1 MPARENLI
9 MFRAHRA
16 PQRKPLM
23 SQRALLL
30 AALSACALTAGCQ
43 SGPRVT
49 PNLALPAGFEA
60 PASPAGMAAAPLD
73 AWWTAFNDPALT
85 DLVETALKAAPDAR
99 IAGARVEEAIATRR
113 SQYDS
118 AVFPTGQV
126 VGNAARGNTDTSG
139 FSIPGFNSGGD
150 TRNYSANFNVS
161 WELDLIGRRRY
172 AVRSI
177 DAELAAARFNAEAA
191 KASLAANVAQSYF
204 QIRALEVELENAR
217 ESARLQGSL
226 ADLAT
231 RKANAGLGAG
241 ADADRVAGDVAQAQ
255 AQVAALET
263 QLQAARRSLLILVGR
278 GSDPIASLAL
288 PPATVVIPAP
298 PQTTPGDL
306 LARRPDVR
314 ESAARLISATGQLR
328 VAERAIFPTFD
339 LNPGLSIS
347 RSEQPQF
354 TTTTRSWT
362 LAGAVTV
369 PVLNIPKLLADMKA
383 SGARADQ
390 AALAYEKVVQTAYGE
405 AENALAQLDSD
416 RRRVVLLTDGEARA
430 RRAYTAANRRYAD
443 GMDDLTQA
451 LSAEQAWRGARSALT
466 TAQADAQQRVIQVFK
481 ALGGGWDPMTDQQ
494 ARAPRAA
501 NTEDRS

>member
-1 MPARENLI
+1 
-9 MFRAHRA
+9 
-16 PQRKPLM
+16 M
-23 SQRALLL
+23 SQRALVL
-30 AALSACALTAGCQ
+30 AVLSACALTAGCQ

-60 PASPAGMAAAPLD
+60 PANPAGMAAAPLD

-85 DLVETALKAAPDAR
+85 GLVEAALKAAPDAR

-126 VGNAARGNTDTSG
+126 VGNASRGHSETSG

-150 TRNYSANFNVS
+150 TKNYGANFNVS

-172 AVRSI
+172 AVRAI

-204 QIRALEVELENAR
+204 QIRALDVQLENAR
-217 ESARLQGSL
+217 ESARVQGSL

-231 RKANAGLGAG
+231 RKANVGLGAG

-278 GSDPIASLAL
+278 GSDPVASLAL

-298 PQTTPGDL
+298 PPTTPGEL

-328 VAERAIFPTFD
+328 VAERAMFPTFD
-339 LNPGLSIS
+339 LTPGLSIS

-354 TTTTRSWT
+354 ATTTRSWT
-362 LAGAVTV
+362 LGGAVTV
-369 PVLNIPKLLADMKA
+369 PVLNIPMLLADMKA

-405 AENALAQLDSD
+405 AENALVQLDSD
-416 RRRVVLLTDGEARA
+416 RRRVALLTDGEARA

-443 GMDDLTQA
+443 GVDDLTQA
-451 LSAEQAWRGARSALT
+451 LSAEQAWRATRTALT

-501 NTEDRS
+501 NTEASS

>member
-1 MPARENLI
+1 M
-9 MFRAHRA
+9 
-16 PQRKPLM
+16 PQR
-23 SQRALLL
+23 LLV
-30 AALSACALTAGCQ
+30 AAVLTASALTAGCQ
-43 SGPRVT
+43 TGPRVT
-49 PNLALPAGFEA
+49 PNLALPATFEA
-60 PASPAGMAAAPLD
+60 PAAPAGMAPAALD

-85 DLVETALKAAPDAR
+85 GLIEAALAAAPDAR
-99 IAGARVEEAIATRR
+99 IAASRVEEAIATRR

-118 AVFPTGQV
+118 AVLPTGQV
-126 VGNAARGNTDTSG
+126 VGNASRGNSQTSG

-150 TRNYSANFNVS
+150 SRNYSANFNVS

-172 AVRSI
+172 AVRAI
-177 DAELAAARFNAEAA
+177 DAELAATRFNAEAA

-204 QIRALEVELENAR
+204 QIRALDVQLDNAR
-217 ESARLQGSL
+217 ESARVQGSL
-226 ADLAT
+226 ANLAT
-231 RKANAGLGAG
+231 RKAEYGLGAG

-278 GSDPIASLAL
+278 GADPVASLAL
-288 PPATVVIPAP
+288 PPAVVVIPAP
-298 PQTTPGDL
+298 PATTPGDL

-328 VAERAIFPTFD
+328 IAERAIFPTFN

-347 RSEQPQF
+347 RSVQPQY
-354 TTTTRSWT
+354 TTTTKGWT
-362 LAGAVTV
+362 LGGAVTQ
-369 PVLNIPKLLADMKA
+369 PILNIPMLLADMKA

-405 AENALAQLDSD
+405 AENALVQLDSD
-416 RRRVVLLTDGEARA
+416 RRRVALLTDGEARA
-430 RRAYTAANRRYAD
+430 RRAYNAANRRYAD
-443 GMDDLTQA
+443 GVDDLTQA

-481 ALGGGWDPMTDQQ
+481 ALGGGWEPMTDQQ

-501 NTEDRS
+501 TATETSS

>member
-1 MPARENLI
+1 MS
-9 MFRAHRA
+9 HRA
-16 PQRKPLM
+16 LVV
-23 SQRALLL
+23 ALV
-30 AALSACALTAGCQ
+30 AVSAMTAGCQ

-49 PNLALPAGFEA
+49 PNLALPARFEA
-60 PASPAGMAAAPLD
+60 PANPAGMTPAPLD
-73 AWWTAFNDPALT
+73 AWWTAFNDAALT
-85 DLVETALKAAPDAR
+85 DLVETALTAAPDAR
-99 IAGARVEEAIATRR
+99 IATARVAEAIATRR

-118 AVFPTGQV
+118 AVFPTGQIA
-126 VGNAARGNTDTSG
+126 GNAARGNTDTSG

-150 TRNYSANFNVS
+150 TRSYSANFNVS
-161 WELDLIGRRRY
+161 WELDLIGRRRD
-172 AVRSI
+172 AVRAI

-204 QIRALEVELENAR
+204 QIRALDVQLENAR
-217 ESARLQGSL
+217 ETARVQESL
-226 ADLAT
+226 ASLAT
-231 RKANAGLGAG
+231 RKADFGLGAG
-241 ADADRVAGDVAQAQ
+241 ADADRVAGDLAQAQ

-278 GSDPIASLAL
+278 GAEPVASLTL
-288 PPATVVIPAP
+288 PPATWIIPAP
-298 PQTTPGDL
+298 PPTTPGDL

-328 VAERAIFPTFD
+328 VAEKAIFPTFD

-347 RSEQPQF
+347 RSVQPQY
-354 TTTTRSWT
+354 TTTTRGWT
-362 LAGAVTV
+362 LGGAVTV
-369 PVLNIPKLLADMKA
+369 PVLNIPMLLADMKA

-416 RRRVVLLTDGEARA
+416 RRRVALLTDGEARA

-443 GMDDLTQA
+443 GFDDLTQA
-451 LSAEQAWRGARSALT
+451 LSAEQAWRATRSALT

-501 NTEDRS
+501 KTEASS